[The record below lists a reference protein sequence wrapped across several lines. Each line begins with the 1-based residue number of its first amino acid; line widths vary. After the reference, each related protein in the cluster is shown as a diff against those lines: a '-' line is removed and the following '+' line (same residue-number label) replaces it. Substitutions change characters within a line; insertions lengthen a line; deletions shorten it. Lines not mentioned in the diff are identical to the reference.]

1 MSEETLIQNEQLFRA
16 LIEYSTDSMLLLTTG
31 GTITYASPA
40 TADLTG
46 YTPQELIGLSSSLL
60 LHPDDQ
66 QKWQDHFAY
75 AVKHVEKP
83 FVLEY
88 RLQRKD
94 GIWCWIEG
102 TITNLVNQPPVRA
115 ILCKQHDISKY
126 KQSLACEQAARE
138 AAQIRAEQ
146 FTAIF
151 EAMTDG
157 VAVCD
162 EQGRIIHTNAAFRA
176 MFSLDANG
184 DPALLS
190 PGERA
195 KWAMPRNLD
204 GEPLPQNQWPLF
216 RVLHGENLANQQIS
230 LICRSRSGQDMFLD
244 ARGTPLRDT
253 AGQIIG
259 GVAVYRDVTERLLL
273 EQRLQD
279 SERKFRSIIDSDIV
293 GVMVT
298 DQDGCMYEVNGRL
311 TRLLGYSREEL
322 VGGTLRVKDVMAPQY
337 HSVRTRS
344 WKTLRTHGASLPEEK
359 VYVHKNGSQ
368 VPALVVATAINHVRD
383 RALVMI
389 LDIADRKEA
398 ERRKDEFLSM
408 VSHELRTPLT
418 GIQGFLELAQLYVE
432 RVSTNSAEMKMLSN
446 KLEAMLQQAQRQTEI
461 EIRLVAELLDVSRIE
476 MQKFEVHLRPCNLK
490 MIVQQVVANQQVA
503 SARPI
508 SLTLPVQSVVPV
520 AADADRIEQAL
531 TNYLTN
537 AFKYSPPN
545 QTIQVR
551 LSIEGIMARVSV
563 CDQGPGLTAE
573 QQEQIW
579 DRFYQTQPASYR
591 SSGGG
596 LGLGLYIVRTIIA
609 QHQGQVGVESSP
621 GQGATFWFL
630 LPLTDEPGE
639 NRSNDL

>member
-1 MSEETLIQNEQLFRA
+1 MSEETLIQSEQLFRS
-16 LIEYSTDSMLLLTTG
+16 LIEHSSDSLLLLTAD

-46 YTPQELIGLSSSLL
+46 HAPEELIGLNSMAL

-66 QKWQDHFAY
+66 QRLKEQLSY
-75 AVKHVEKP
+75 AARHIEKP

-88 RLQRKD
+88 RLQRKN
-94 GIWCWIEG
+94 GTWCWIEG
-102 TITNLVNQPPVRA
+102 TITNLLHHPQVGALV
-115 ILCKQHDISKY
+115 CKQHDISKY

-138 AAQIRAEQ
+138 AAQMQAEQ
-146 FTAIF
+146 FAAIF

-162 EQGRIIHTNAAFRA
+162 DQGCIIHTNAAFRA
-176 MFSLDANG
+176 LFSLDEDASPVLLF
-184 DPALLS
+184 PA
-190 PGERA
+190 ERA
-195 KWAMPRNLD
+195 KWAIPRDLD
-204 GEPLPQNQWPLF
+204 GKLLPQAQWPLF
-216 RVLHGENLANQQIS
+216 RVLRGEHLSNQETIS
-230 LICRSRSGQDMFLD
+230 LICRSRSGQDLFLD
-244 ARGTPLRDT
+244 VRGTPLRDT

-259 GVAVYRDVTERLLL
+259 GVAVYRDVTERHLL
-273 EQRLQD
+273 EQQLQD
-279 SERKFRSIIDSDIV
+279 SERKFRSIIDSNIV

-298 DQDGCMYEVNGRL
+298 DQDGRMYEVNGRL

-322 VGGTLRVKDVMAPQY
+322 VGGMLRVKDVLAPQY

-344 WKTLRTHGASLPEEK
+344 WKTLITHGSSLPEEK
-359 VYVHKNGSQ
+359 VYINKNGTQ
-368 VPALVVATAINHVRD
+368 IPALVVATAINQVRN

-398 ERRKDEFLSM
+398 ERRKEEFLSM

-418 GIQGFLELAQLYVE
+418 GIQGFLELAQLYIE
-432 RVSTNSAEMKMLSN
+432 RTSTTSAEMNRLSS

-476 MQKFEVHLRPCNLK
+476 MQKFEVHLQPCNLSA
-490 MIVQQVVANQQVA
+490 IVQQVVANQQVA
-503 SARPI
+503 SARSI
-508 SLTLPVQSVVPV
+508 TLTLPAQSVVPV

-537 AFKYSPPN
+537 ACKYSPPN
-545 QTIQVR
+545 QIIGVR

-563 CDQGPGLTAE
+563 YDQGPGLTTE
-573 QQEQIW
+573 QQEHVW
-579 DRFYQTQPASYR
+579 ERFYQTQHSSYR
-591 SSGGG
+591 SPGGG

-609 QHQGQVGVESSP
+609 QHQGQVGVESNP
-621 GQGATFWFL
+621 GQGATFWFM
-630 LPLTDEPGE
+630 LPLADETTAIPQV
-639 NRSNDL
+639 